1 MTTRSNNAR
10 YSSASITMHWAM
22 VLLFIV
28 VYVLVNLAD
37 GFEKGSAQR
46 QSARDWHATFG
57 LLIFA
62 LVWLRIV
69 LRVLGTTPPIQPPP
83 SALMEKLAKLGHL
96 ALYALMVVLP
106 LLGWAL
112 LGARGKPIPFFGLE
126 LPALIAPDKALGST
140 IKEIHEFGGN
150 LGYFLI
156 GGHAFAALF
165 HHYVVKDNTLRRMG
179 FTRQT

>member
-62 LVWLRIV
+62 LGR
-69 LRVLGTTPPIQPPP
+69 
-83 SALMEKLAKLGHL
+83 
-96 ALYALMVVLP
+96 
-106 LLGWAL
+106 
-112 LGARGKPIPFFGLE
+112 
-126 LPALIAPDKALGST
+126 PADSDGPRNTGRPMGVATS
-140 IKEIHEFGGN
+140 FGGP
-150 LGYFLI
+150 
-156 GGHAFAALF
+156 
-165 HHYVVKDNTLRRMG
+165 
-179 FTRQT
+179 